1 MSVPVNGGTCCG
13 MNPVRSILTGI
24 SPRVRAHTD
33 DSYASDVVAN
43 GSWVV
48 DRSWGPFPPNAAR
61 VDGRTPTTTGSMF
74 EHRDAGPRPR
84 RRYPVGIRFS
94 PSFLLTLNSFNVA
107 QLLDGNTL
115 AQAVRDDVRHDVD
128 AWIADGHRPP
138 CLRVVLIGSNPASEA
153 YVRGKERDAQEA
165 GIDSDTLRYDDDISQ
180 QELLDVVH
188 RLNDDPGV
196 DGLLVQLPLPDHI
209 DDRAVIDAITPSK
222 DVDGFHPENLGRLLI
237 GNPSFIPATP
247 YGIMEM
253 LRRSDIDV
261 EGMRA
266 VVIGRSNIVGKPLA
280 ALLMQRDANA
290 TVTVC
295 HSRTRDL
302 AAHTRE
308 ADLVVAAVG
317 RPAFVTADMVKEG
330 AVVIDVGINRVDDT
344 SREKGYRLVGDV
356 DFDDVEPR
364 ASWITPVP
372 GGVGLM
378 TRAMLLKNTMH
389 AARLHAENVET
400 AATDP

>member
-1 MSVPVNGGTCCG
+1 MLPHLL
-13 MNPVRSILTGI
+13 PERSTRIVQFPRFTEIRGDDPGRAFRILRGFNQ
-24 SPRVRAHTD
+24 R
-33 DSYASDVVAN
+33 SDVVLYIVIDSGRN
-43 GSWVV
+43 GQS
-48 DRSWGPFPPNAAR
+48 GP
-61 VDGRTPTTTGSMF
+61 GTP
-74 EHRDAGPRPR
+74 
-84 RRYPVGIRFS
+84 FS
-94 PSFLLTLNSFNVA
+94 PVPHSVLPPYLQYTVFGSTRPLLSRSFLLILHLSNVA

-115 AQAVRDDVRHDVD
+115 AQAVRDDVRNDVD
-128 AWIADGHRPP
+128 AWVADGHRPP

-153 YVRGKERDAQEA
+153 YVRGKERDAKEA

-180 QELLDVVH
+180 RDLLDVVH
-188 RLNDDPGV
+188 QLNDDPEV

-209 DDRAVIDAITPSK
+209 DDRAVIDAIEPSK

-280 ALLMQRDANA
+280 ALLMQRSANA

-317 RPAFVTADMVKEG
+317 RPAFLTADMVKDG
-330 AVVIDVGINRVDDT
+330 AVVIDVGINRVDDD

-356 DFDDVEPR
+356 DFDGVEPK

-389 AARLHAENVET
+389 AARLHAENSLAAET
-400 AATDP
+400 GS